1 MKKFFSA
8 FLLMTAMVLSVGT
21 FVACND
27 LTDEMTD
34 VKTQTTQNAATI
46 DALSAKITALETAL
60 ASAQSAADE
69 AKTAAA
75 AAKQAGDNAL
85 AEAQAAKA
93 AAATAEANAIAE
105 AKKQVEALKAVYE
118 AKVAEIETALAGKAT
133 QADIEAAVKKAA
145 DDAAAALA
153 VIDAKVALKA
163 DKTEVEALV
172 AADAAINKEIEALKE
187 FKKLA
192 EELHIELTTD
202 VDSLQLGLAD
212 AQAEIEEIW
221 AALYDEGN
229 GLFALIGSN
238 ASAIS
243 ANTELI
249 EALETE
255 LDGFYAEVFGEG
267 PNSIMSILGT
277 YANQIAELQAK
288 VDALSVLQSRILSIA
303 YVPEVLLDGRGV
315 IDFTSLYVW
324 DEEAEDYVFVNSAP
338 TTATYLFNPTKAN
351 LEGVLFEMATRGIK
365 TRADEAE
372 IATLS
377 IADYNVGQG
386 GKQGRV
392 EFSLTANGELPRY
405 STQFIVDEFFSWF
418 EDNGVNDF
426 HMTYV
431 WPMDENQ
438 VLATLVATAPN
449 GDVIYSDEA
458 FVQQESVS
466 YYEII
471 NKKDYFGDANEDGKA
486 DKFVNNFHY
495 KLPEVAQT
503 WNYDIEMVYNEG
515 LNIYDYLETHYW
527 GQSSYGLLTDLN
539 VTPSYKV
546 TLVDEYL
553 GADEITDQQ
562 KFVTFDP
569 ETGLVAVD
577 SKWLDNSA
585 RPAINRTPAFKV
597 ESQVLDAEGKLV
609 TVATAYVIIKIVD
622 EVVEPEVKE
631 PVKVSVSG
639 DFLYT
644 DLTDGRDLTKID
656 EKNGRI
662 VLDWE
667 TVNTEIYDE
676 LGITHTEFVDFYG
689 IYDVKFYDE
698 EGEPLVSEDEYD
710 PMMGVVYP
718 NGIGF
723 EFDWANWE
731 ATSTKHPIS
740 MIIYNQVEENT
751 AGSAVVTYK
760 HYNGTEADV
769 QITFNYSVT
778 HEHVWPE
785 FNPDY
790 ELTLTEADKAELDG
804 EDYTVIQVKGKLE
817 GGKWVLKSE
826 MKEHFKNY
834 LSDWKEANNH
844 GPLSFHMTFDL
855 QLEDAKIT
863 GNNWED
869 QEIALV
875 NPLVGDHKN
884 VLVTMY
890 NVLANGNKCEKN
902 YVVRFVNP
910 FVATLGNVTLRTFQ
924 AEADEEYL
932 LPLLTIKDRDGK
944 VVYKNGKVDGNNVY
958 GASIYKFEATDFKPT
973 FVCEPDASFGGKLKL
988 LENPS
993 WKLEWYNGGTDLQ
1006 EKKTTTYGVSVAI
1019 DGISVVEAEAL
1030 VEVLSTAESKK
1041 Q

>member
-221 AALYDEGN
+221 AALYDEEN
-229 GLFALIGSN
+229 GLFALIGGN

-243 ANTELI
+243 ANTALI
-249 EALETE
+249 EALDAE

-315 IDFTSLYVW
+315 IDFLNLYTYA
-324 DEEAEDYVFVNSAP
+324 DGELVFVNSAP

-351 LEGVLFEMATRGIK
+351 LEGVQFEMATRGIK
-365 TRADEAE
+365 TRAAE
-372 IATLS
+372 VATLS

-392 EFSLTANGELPRY
+392 EFSLTANGELPARGG
-405 STQFIVDEFFSWF
+405 QFDVYYIDQ
-418 EDNGVNDF
+418 NGQF
-426 HMTYV
+426 KTYV
-431 WPMDENQ
+431 VPMDENQ
-438 VLATLVATAPN
+438 VLASLVATAPN

-458 FVQQESVS
+458 FVQESWIS
-466 YYEII
+466 AYQII
-471 NKKDYFGDANEDGKA
+471 NKELYDDEVYVYNTQLPTEAQDY
-486 DKFVNNFHY
+486 Y
-495 KLPEVAQT
+495 
-503 WNYDIEMVYNEG
+503 YDLELVYNETIN
-515 LNIYDYLETHYW
+515 LYDYVETYLP
-527 GQSSYGLLTDLN
+527 QLDCILSDIK
-539 VTPSYKV
+539 VTPSYKL
-546 TLVDEYL
+546 TKVDEFF
-553 GADEITDQQ
+553 GWTPEKTNQQ
-562 KFVTFDP
+562 KFVTLAEDG
-569 ETGLVAVD
+569 TIAVD
-577 SKWLDNSA
+577 REFLA
-585 RPAINRTPAFKV
+585 GGIPAIGRTPAFKV
-597 ESQVLDAEGKLV
+597 ESQVLNAEGELV
-609 TVATAYVIIKIVD
+609 TVATAYIIVKIVAPT
-622 EVVEPEVKE
+622 EEPEELE
-631 PVKVSVSG
+631 PVTVTLSG
-639 DFLYT
+639 DFVYT
-644 DLTDGRDLTKID
+644 ELTDGSID
-656 EKNGRI
+656 PYAADTYGR
-662 VLDWE
+662 VALDWI
-667 TVNTEIYDE
+667 TVNQQILDKLNMTNEQFVNEYVFNSAGKEMKFIVDGEEYVDE
-676 LGITHTEFVDFYG
+676 FATPGWPSYPAGVTVLEDWTSYVPGQTTTATPMFLFV
-689 IYDVKFYDE
+689 
-698 EGEPLVSEDEYD
+698 
-710 PMMGVVYP
+710 
-718 NGIGF
+718 
-723 EFDWANWE
+723 
-731 ATSTKHPIS
+731 
-740 MIIYNQVEENT
+740 YNPVAENT
-751 AGSAVVTYK
+751 VGSAIVTLKAYGRPDVVL
-760 HYNGTEADV
+760 
-769 QITFNYSVT
+769 TFNYSVT

-790 ELTLTEADKAELDG
+790 VLDVTAEEKAEVLEALEL
-804 EDYTVIQVKGKLE
+804 EDITYIQVKGKLDAAK
-817 GGKWVLKSE
+817 KWILQSE
-826 MKEHFKNY
+826 MQEHFFEY
-834 LSDWKEANNH
+834 LKGYESPANHSDLYFAFYFDATEAEA
-844 GPLSFHMTFDL
+844 T
-855 QLEDAKIT
+855 IT
-863 GNNWED
+863 GTNWAD
-869 QEIALV
+869 MEIALDE
-875 NPLVGDHKN
+875 PLVGDHKDI
-884 VLVTMY
+884 LVQMVTQ
-890 NVLANGNKCEKN
+890 LANGNYCTKP

-910 FVATLGNVTLRTFQ
+910 FVATLSDVTLKTFQ
-924 AEADEEYL
+924 ANPDSKEIL
-932 LPLLTIKDRDGK
+932 NNLVIKDRDGK
-944 VVYKNGKVDGNNVY
+944 VVFEKGKVAGI
-958 GASIYKFEATDFKPT
+958 GGTTYKFVDSDFDVKFT
-973 FVCEPDASFGGKLKL
+973 CTPDASFGNETTDGALKL
-988 LENPS
+988 TLTENP
-993 WKLEWYNGGTDLQ
+993 WKLTWYNGGNDLQ
-1006 EKKTTTYGVSVAI
+1006 QDKATTYSVAVAI
-1019 DGISVVEAEAL
+1019 DGISVVAAEAN
-1030 VEVLSTAESKK
+1030 VKVLSTANSK
-1041 Q
+1041 